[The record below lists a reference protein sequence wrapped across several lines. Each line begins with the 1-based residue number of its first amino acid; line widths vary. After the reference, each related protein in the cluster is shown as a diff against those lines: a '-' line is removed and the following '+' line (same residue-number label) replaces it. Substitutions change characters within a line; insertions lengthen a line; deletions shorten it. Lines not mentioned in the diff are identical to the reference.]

1 MDHSLHGSDELD
13 QLRGELQQARR
24 ERDALAARVRE
35 LEQQIVAPGPDPA
48 AQTSSVSFED
58 CFRTE
63 QSRAKRLRIP
73 LSLALVEI
81 DDLQDLRDRL
91 GHAAGEDALARLGK
105 TIEDSLRPTDVV
117 SRIDG
122 LAYGVLLTGTNIEQ
136 ALAALVRLQQ
146 DVADAPYMTGH
157 VRSTLTFSAGVVQ
170 WRNDEALG
178 DLLTRASR
186 ALGLARRGGPGKV
199 VVG

>member
-91 GHAAGEDALARLGK
+91 GQ